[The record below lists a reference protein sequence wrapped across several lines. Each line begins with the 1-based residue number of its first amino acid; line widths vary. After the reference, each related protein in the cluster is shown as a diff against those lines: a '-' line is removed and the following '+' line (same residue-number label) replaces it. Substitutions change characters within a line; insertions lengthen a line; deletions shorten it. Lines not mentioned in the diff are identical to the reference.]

1 MKRATLEDFWGN
13 AREKRPREE
22 GLLLMLIIVLTFIHF
37 KTKLL

>member
-1 MKRATLEDFWGN
+1 MKQGTLEDFWGN
-13 AREKRPREE
+13 AKEKRPRE